1 MRSPLCGLLSVA
13 LAVLSLSGEADAQ
26 QSKPTTNP
34 ALDKLNAEFVAAFNA
49 KDAAKLASFYT
60 EDATLM
66 PPNAPMVKGRPNIE
80 AFWRSAFDQGL
91 SNLKLRPFD
100 SAVAG
105 DQGYEAGTATMDMKP
120 AGKDAGAAP
129 AGSSGRAVTDTSKYV
144 VVFKRV
150 GQEWRMAYAIFNSDA
165 APAGK

>member
-1 MRSPLCGLLSVA
+1 MRNRLRTSAMVGV
-13 LAVLSLSGEADAQ
+13 AVLGLSSTVVPQ
-26 QSKPTTNP
+26 TSKPSTNP

-49 KDAAKLASFYT
+49 RDAAKVASFYT

-80 AFWRSAFDQGL
+80 AFWRTAFEQGM

-100 SAVAG
+100 SAVSG
-105 DQGYEAGTATMDMKP
+105 DQGYEAGTLTVDLKS
-120 AGKDAGAAP
+120 AGKEAGAAP
-129 AGSSGRAVTDTSKYV
+129 SANSNRPVTDTSKYV

-150 GQEWRMAYAIFNSDA
+150 GADWKMAYDVFNGD
-165 APAGK
+165 APAVK

>member
-1 MRSPLCGLLSVA
+1 MRSTLRAVITVA
-13 LAVLSLSGEADAQ
+13 VGILSLSGSGAAQ
-26 QSKPTTNP
+26 TRKPATDP
-34 ALDKLNAEFVAAFNA
+34 ALDKLNAEFVAAFSA

-80 AFWRSAFDQGL
+80 AFWRSAFDAGM

-100 SAVAG
+100 SAVSG
-105 DQGYEAGTATMDMKP
+105 DQGYEAGTATIDLKP
-120 AGKDAGAAP
+120 AGKDAGAA
-129 AGSSGRAVTDTSKYV
+129 AGGSARPVTDASKYV

-150 GQEWRMAYAIFNSDA
+150 GADWKMAYDIFNSDA
-165 APAGK
+165 AAK

>member
-1 MRSPLCGLLSVA
+1 MRNRLRTGAIVGI
-13 LAVLSLSGEADAQ
+13 AVLGLSSTVIPQ
-26 QSKPTTNP
+26 TSKQSTNP

-49 KDAAKLASFYT
+49 RDAAKVASFYT

-80 AFWRSAFDQGL
+80 AFWKSAFDQGM

-100 SAVAG
+100 SAVSG
-105 DQGYEAGTATMDMKP
+105 DQGYEAGTAAVDLKS
-120 AGKDAGAAP
+120 AGKEAGAA
-129 AGSSGRAVTDTSKYV
+129 ASANSGRPVTDTSKYI

-150 GQEWRMAYAIFNSDA
+150 GADWKMAYDIFNSDA
-165 APAGK
+165 PTRK